1 MPSFRW
7 WGQDQLS
14 LLSVQSPPMSHL
26 GGRLLK
32 STGRG
37 SLVVLLPP
45 AIQLMNFVNF
55 YVDGLEEGG
64 AGGVVAM
71 GLDP

>member
-1 MPSFRW
+1 MPSFCW
-7 WGQDQLS
+7 WGQDQFS

-26 GGRLLK
+26 GRRLLK
-32 STGRG
+32 PTAGR

-45 AIQLMNFVNF
+45 AIQLMDLVNF
-55 YVDGLEEGG
+55 DVDGLEEGR